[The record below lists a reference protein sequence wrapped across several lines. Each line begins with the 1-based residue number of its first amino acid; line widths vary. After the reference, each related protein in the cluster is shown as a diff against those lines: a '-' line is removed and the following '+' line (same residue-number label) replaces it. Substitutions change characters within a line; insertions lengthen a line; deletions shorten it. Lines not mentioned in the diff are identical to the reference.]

1 MKKVFILKIIRHI
14 PVNFLK
20 VFFLKT
26 LFGYQI
32 GKSVSIGKSII
43 NCKKVNIGNNVYI
56 ASNNVFSCNKIN
68 IGSNTSIHS
77 GNTFVGKGTFKIGE
91 NSRIINN
98 HYFDLWNSIKIG
110 NNTWIAGR
118 NSEFWTH
125 GSIKTKTNNK
135 DLSIEIG
142 DDVYV
147 GSSSKFA
154 PGTKIESLNL
164 ISLGSMVSGIFHKKE
179 TIIMGNPAKVVKENI
194 DWRENW

>member
-1 MKKVFILKIIRHI
+1 MNKTFVLRIIKHI
-14 PVNFLK
+14 PSNFIKIFLLK
-20 VFFLKT
+20 NLY
-26 LFGYQI
+26 GYQI
-32 GKSVSIGKSII
+32 GTGVRIGKSLI
-43 NCKKVNIGNNVYI
+43 NCKKVNIGNDVYI
-56 ASNNVFSCNKIN
+56 ASNNVFSCNEIKI
-68 IGSNTSIHS
+68 GANTSIHS
-77 GNTFVGKGTFKIGE
+77 GNTFVGKGIFTIGE

-98 HYFDLWNSIKIG
+98 HYFDLWNTIKIG

-135 DLSIEIG
+135 DLSIKIG

-154 PGTKIESLNL
+154 PGTKVESLNL
-164 ISLGSMVSGIFHKKE
+164 ISLGSMVSGVFYKKQ